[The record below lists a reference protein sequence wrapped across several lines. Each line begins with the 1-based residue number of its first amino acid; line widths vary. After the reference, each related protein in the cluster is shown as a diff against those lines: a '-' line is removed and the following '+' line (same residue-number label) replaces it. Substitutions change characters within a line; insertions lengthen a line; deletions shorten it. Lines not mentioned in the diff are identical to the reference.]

1 MQSSIL
7 YKGAAAEGR
16 PGGSLG
22 VHPEGQQLLGMH
34 VVQGPQ
40 VRQLEQQLGEAGSL
54 RGPVLQ
60 HQSPKS
66 PQQRLLELLHRSG
79 VLHARAVCGE
89 DDSSEAGS
97 LSSSEEEPEEVCEE
111 VCQEVRQEEEEEE
124 ENTAAVGAAAGA
136 ASP

>member
-79 VLHARAVCGE
+79 ILHARAVCGE
-89 DDSSEAGS
+89 DDGSEAGS
-97 LSSSEEEPEEVCEE
+97 LSSSDEEDPEACED
-111 VCQEVRQEEEEEE
+111 
-124 ENTAAVGAAAGA
+124 AAAAMQPPPEAPQRADGEGGGGGT
-136 ASP
+136 

>member
-54 RGPVLQ
+54 QGPVLQ

-79 VLHARAVCGE
+79 ILHARAVCGE

-97 LSSSEEEPEEVCEE
+97 LSSSDEEPEVCK
-111 VCQEVRQEEEEEE
+111 EEEDV
-124 ENTAAVGAAAGA
+124 VGNA

>member
-60 HQSPKS
+60 HQSPKG
-66 PQQRLLELLHRSG
+66 PQQRLLELLYRSG
-79 VLHARAVCGE
+79 ILHSRAVCGE
-89 DDSSEAGS
+89 EDSGEAGS
-97 LSSSEEEPEEVCEE
+97 PSSSSSSSDEDPEVCEDP
-111 VCQEVRQEEEEEE
+111 
-124 ENTAAVGAAAGA
+124 AGKA

>member
-79 VLHARAVCGE
+79 ILHARAVCGE

-97 LSSSEEEPEEVCEE
+97 PSSSEEEPEEVCEE
-111 VCQEVRQEEEEEE
+111 VCEKEEEEEDMA
-124 ENTAAVGAAAGA
+124 TTSA

>member
-66 PQQRLLELLHRSG
+66 PQQRLLEVLHRSG
-79 VLHARAVCGE
+79 VLHARAVCGD

-97 LSSSEEEPEEVCEE
+97 SEEDPEVCEDPAD
-111 VCQEVRQEEEEEE
+111 
-124 ENTAAVGAAAGA
+124 TA

>member
-79 VLHARAVCGE
+79 ILHSRAVCGE

-97 LSSSEEEPEEVCEE
+97 LSSSSSDEDTEVCKDL
-111 VCQEVRQEEEEEE
+111 
-124 ENTAAVGAAAGA
+124 AGKA

>member
-79 VLHARAVCGE
+79 ILHARAVCGE

-97 LSSSEEEPEEVCEE
+97 LSSSEEEPEEACEE
-111 VCQEVRQEEEEEE
+111 GSEEVSEEEEKEE
-124 ENTAAVGAAAGA
+124 DTAAAGAAAGA